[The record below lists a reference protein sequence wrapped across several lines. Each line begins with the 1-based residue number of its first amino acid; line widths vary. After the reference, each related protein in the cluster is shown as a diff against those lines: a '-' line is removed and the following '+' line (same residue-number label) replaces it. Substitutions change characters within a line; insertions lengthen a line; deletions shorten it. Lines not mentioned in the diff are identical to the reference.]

1 MKKRILFF
9 GTPYIASMILQ
20 HLISLDKYDIIG
32 VVCQS
37 DKLIKKNK
45 IIYSETKNIALKHNI
60 KIFQPE
66 KLNNDFINSIINT
79 NGLKWTPANP
89 ADGSVVPEGWTG
101 VTWSADATNKRITKL
116 NVYSKGLTGALD
128 VSDLTALVRLIC
140 ESNQLT
146 SLDVSNLTAFERLD
160 CKINKLLP

>member
-1 MKKRILFF
+1 MKTTFTKHSCKRLLALLAFALTAF
-9 GTPYIASMILQ
+9 TAPATAQKYNAGDIA
-20 HLISLDKYDIIG
+20 
-32 VVCQS
+32 V
-37 DKLIKKNK
+37 
-45 IIYSETKNIALKHNI
+45 
-60 KIFQPE
+60 
-66 KLNNDFINSIINT
+66 INSIINT